1 MIGLNN
7 KVGLIKTLTDTLKT
21 LVQLEREV
29 YNMGHNDGD
38 KVEDA
43 LANVLNSIATRNN
56 SALVPLPLDVDYVD
70 RTELKDIN

>member
-1 MIGLNN
+1 MAYVAMNN
-7 KVGLIKTLTDTLKT
+7 
-21 LVQLEREV
+21 
-29 YNMGHNDGD
+29 NDGD